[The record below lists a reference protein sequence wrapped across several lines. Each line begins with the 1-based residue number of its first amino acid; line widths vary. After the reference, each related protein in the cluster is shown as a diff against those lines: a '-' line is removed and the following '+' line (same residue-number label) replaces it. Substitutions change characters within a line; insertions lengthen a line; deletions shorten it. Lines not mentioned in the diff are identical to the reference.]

1 MIVAGCDLSYTRS
14 AIVWMDEGF
23 VVQKS
28 SAFAIA
34 PGPFRLKRALYA
46 FNRILTSANDLP
58 PPSLCVI
65 EDNAYGAPSR
75 VVVVKLAALNTLLK
89 VVCEC
94 WDVDWLE
101 VSPSALKKGITG
113 KGNAEKAQV
122 AQELLRLYGIKF
134 DNDKGFDLSDA
145 AAAAVWGVKHRLE
158 GK

>member
-28 SAFAIA
+28 SAFAIP
-34 PGPFRLKRALYA
+34 PGPQRLKRALYS
-46 FNRILTSANDLP
+46 FRHHVEISPRT
-58 PPSLCVI
+58 SLCVI

-75 VVVVKLAALNTLLK
+75 VVVVKLGALNTLLK

-94 WDVDWLE
+94 DNVDWLE

-134 DNDKGFDLSDA
+134 ENDKGFDLSDA
-145 AAAAVWGVKHRLE
+145 AAAAVWGVKHRQK
-158 GK
+158 G